1 MKKRLY
7 LVIYILV
14 ALLTPQHVEA
24 QDNNESRQIYLQAEE
39 EYQVGRLE
47 QALKLLQTNINDFD
61 GNLKQNAYRLIALCY
76 LAQDNTS
83 QTETYAKLLLQEN
96 PYYTS
101 IQDPVRF
108 EDMIKRLKTGRS
120 ATVTTASSQ
129 AESINEAPV
138 PVTIITAE
146 MIEMLGYNKN
156 LNQILAAYIPGV
168 SVVASSTLDNIAM
181 HGAYSTGQ
189 EKILIMENG
198 HRLNARSTNL
208 GRTDYAI
215 NTQKIDHIEVLRG
228 PASSLYGNVA
238 LTAVVNI
245 ITKEGTSIN
254 GISAQYGY
262 GSLHTHKADLL
273 AGTHFMNCDIS
284 AWASFY
290 SSAGEDRYISPE
302 RDQSLDIYRAVAPA
316 TYGGYGHI
324 NKYADKPSYDVGVN
338 LKLNDFS
345 LMFSRKSGKK
355 AHQYSMLGQ
364 LFNYD
369 EYRRYD
375 GNKPGYAMDENHADI
390 GYKKSWG
397 NFSLNASVYGDWY
410 NIDDYSVA
418 SDAMKYSAFNED
430 GTPMKDEDG
439 NPVYTEWNG
448 AYQIYGWK
456 EMTVGTTMRG
466 DFNYTLGG
474 MNGNILAGMQ
484 YEYFSM
490 YDSYAIVGQDFDAI
504 QFLVKES
511 ENPVLSGRENI
522 ISFFLQDKHYFTKKL
537 ILNAGLRFDSKY
549 RANGTRINALS
560 PRLAFIYTPRTDFSM
575 KLSYSRSFVDA
586 PYFYRRN
593 TDNSYLGAEGLKSEY
608 LNAIQFDVLGEI
620 APIHL
625 SYDVNLFY
633 NKYENL
639 LSFSDLFFTDKNT
652 NDGEYKCIGLE
663 ASLAYSHRRLTAN
676 ANFYWQK
683 VVKADNY
690 FYSENKNAVLA
701 VPNMTANLN
710 IAYKLLD
717 KKKHEL
723 KIYGNAKYTGTKTL
737 TKDVTN
743 ILRTSLEM
751 TREVEEFDLSST
763 LVVDAGI
770 KYTFNHRLSLSL
782 DCENLMDTDHFLA
795 RPEFTMF
802 PYYERG
808 RNLIIAASYQF

>member
-14 ALLTPQHVEA
+14 ALLSPQHVEA

-466 DFNYTLGG
+466 DCNYTLGG

-504 QFLVKES
+504 QFLVRES

-633 NKYENL
+633 NKFTDIIYAIPGAKLEDVKYRNSGKLDIIGAEMDVHYNYKRLRADLTASYTHL
-639 LSFSDLFFTDKNT
+639 LSAKDYYYHDNHIFS
-652 NDGEYKCIGLE
+652 
-663 ASLAYSHRRLTAN
+663 
-676 ANFYWQK
+676 
-683 VVKADNY
+683 
-690 FYSENKNAVLA
+690 
-701 VPNMTANLN
+701 VPNFVTNGVFS
-710 IAYKLLD
+710 YKLLN
-717 KKKHEL
+717 KASNNLWITSNIRFSTNSYIQKV
-723 KIYGNAKYTGTKTL
+723 NA
-737 TKDVTN
+737 
-743 ILRTSLEM
+743 
-751 TREVEEFDLSST
+751 EVYEEEKMPSSFIFDLGARYQMGNHMT
-763 LVVDAGI
+763 LRV
-770 KYTFNHRLSLSL
+770 
-782 DCENLMDTDHFLA
+782 DCENLFDKTTYTSGAMVVA
-795 RPEFTMF
+795 MPWYN
-802 PYYERG
+802 PG
-808 RNLIIAASYQF
+808 RTLMASVNFKL

>member
-14 ALLTPQHVEA
+14 ALLSPQHVEA

-108 EDMIKRLKTGRS
+108 EDIIKRLKTGRS

-316 TYGGYGHI
+316 TYGGYCHI

-397 NFSLNASVYGDWY
+397 NFSFNASVYGDWY

-504 QFLVKES
+504 QFLVRES

-593 TDNSYLGAEGLKSEY
+593 TDNTYLGAEGLKSEY

-633 NKYENL
+633 NKFTDIIYAIPGAKLEDVKYRNSGKLDIIGAEMDVHYNYKRLRADLTASYTHL
-639 LSFSDLFFTDKNT
+639 LSAKDYYYHDNHIFS
-652 NDGEYKCIGLE
+652 
-663 ASLAYSHRRLTAN
+663 
-676 ANFYWQK
+676 
-683 VVKADNY
+683 
-690 FYSENKNAVLA
+690 
-701 VPNMTANLN
+701 VPNFVTNGVFS
-710 IAYKLLD
+710 YKLLN
-717 KKKHEL
+717 KASNNLWITSNIRFSTNSYIQKV
-723 KIYGNAKYTGTKTL
+723 NA
-737 TKDVTN
+737 
-743 ILRTSLEM
+743 
-751 TREVEEFDLSST
+751 EVYEEEKMPSSFIFDLGVRYQMGNHMT
-763 LVVDAGI
+763 LRV
-770 KYTFNHRLSLSL
+770 
-782 DCENLMDTDHFLA
+782 DCENIFDKTTYTSGAMVVAMPWYNPGRTLM
-795 RPEFTMF
+795 
-802 PYYERG
+802 
-808 RNLIIAASYQF
+808 ASVNFKL

>member
-14 ALLTPQHVEA
+14 ALLSPQHVEA

-108 EDMIKRLKTGRS
+108 EDIIKRLKTGRS

-397 NFSLNASVYGDWY
+397 NFSFNASVYGDWY

-504 QFLVKES
+504 QFLVRES

-593 TDNSYLGAEGLKSEY
+593 TDNTYLGAEGLKSEY

-633 NKYENL
+633 NKFTDIIYAIPGAKLEDVKYRNSGKLDIIGAEMDVHYNYKRLRADLTASYTHL
-639 LSFSDLFFTDKNT
+639 LSAKDYYYHDNHIFS
-652 NDGEYKCIGLE
+652 
-663 ASLAYSHRRLTAN
+663 
-676 ANFYWQK
+676 
-683 VVKADNY
+683 
-690 FYSENKNAVLA
+690 
-701 VPNMTANLN
+701 VPNFVTNGVFS
-710 IAYKLLD
+710 YKLLN
-717 KKKHEL
+717 KASNNLWITSNIRFSTNSYIQKV
-723 KIYGNAKYTGTKTL
+723 NA
-737 TKDVTN
+737 
-743 ILRTSLEM
+743 
-751 TREVEEFDLSST
+751 EVYEEEKMPSSFIFDLGARYQMGNHMT
-763 LVVDAGI
+763 LRV
-770 KYTFNHRLSLSL
+770 
-782 DCENLMDTDHFLA
+782 DCENIFDKTTYTSGAMVVAMPWYNPGRTLM
-795 RPEFTMF
+795 
-802 PYYERG
+802 
-808 RNLIIAASYQF
+808 ASVNFKL

>member
-504 QFLVKES
+504 QFLVRES

-633 NKYENL
+633 NKFTDIIYAIPGAKLEDVKYRNSGKLDIIGAEMDVHYNYKRLRADLTASYTHL
-639 LSFSDLFFTDKNT
+639 LSAKDYYYHDNHIFS
-652 NDGEYKCIGLE
+652 
-663 ASLAYSHRRLTAN
+663 
-676 ANFYWQK
+676 
-683 VVKADNY
+683 
-690 FYSENKNAVLA
+690 
-701 VPNMTANLN
+701 VPNFVTNGVFS
-710 IAYKLLD
+710 YKLLN
-717 KKKHEL
+717 KASNNLWITSNIRFSTNSYIQKV
-723 KIYGNAKYTGTKTL
+723 NA
-737 TKDVTN
+737 
-743 ILRTSLEM
+743 
-751 TREVEEFDLSST
+751 EVYEEEKMPSSFIFDLGARYQMGNHMT
-763 LVVDAGI
+763 LRV
-770 KYTFNHRLSLSL
+770 
-782 DCENLMDTDHFLA
+782 DCENLFDKTTYTSGAMVVA
-795 RPEFTMF
+795 MPWYN
-802 PYYERG
+802 PG
-808 RNLIIAASYQF
+808 RTLMASVNFKL

>member
-108 EDMIKRLKTGRS
+108 EDIIKRLKTGRS

-466 DFNYTLGG
+466 DCNYTLGG

-504 QFLVKES
+504 QFLVRES

-633 NKYENL
+633 NKFTDIIYAIPGAKLEDVKYRNSGKLDIIGAEMDVHYNYKRLRADLTASYTHL
-639 LSFSDLFFTDKNT
+639 LSAKDYYYHDNHIFS
-652 NDGEYKCIGLE
+652 
-663 ASLAYSHRRLTAN
+663 
-676 ANFYWQK
+676 
-683 VVKADNY
+683 
-690 FYSENKNAVLA
+690 
-701 VPNMTANLN
+701 VPNFVTNGDFS
-710 IAYKLLD
+710 YKLLN
-717 KKKHEL
+717 KASNNLWITSNIRFSTNSYIQKV
-723 KIYGNAKYTGTKTL
+723 NA
-737 TKDVTN
+737 
-743 ILRTSLEM
+743 
-751 TREVEEFDLSST
+751 EVYEEEKMPSSFIFDLGARYQMGNHMT
-763 LVVDAGI
+763 LRV
-770 KYTFNHRLSLSL
+770 
-782 DCENLMDTDHFLA
+782 DCENLFDKTTYTSGAMVVA
-795 RPEFTMF
+795 MPWYN
-802 PYYERG
+802 PG
-808 RNLIIAASYQF
+808 RTLMASVNFKL

>member
-7 LVIYILV
+7 LIIYILV
-14 ALLTPQHVEA
+14 ALLSPQHVEA

-302 RDQSLDIYRAVAPA
+302 RDQSLDIYRAVSPA

-397 NFSLNASVYGDWY
+397 NFSFNASVYGDWY

-466 DFNYTLGG
+466 DCNYTLGG

-504 QFLVKES
+504 QFLVRES

-633 NKYENL
+633 NKFTDIIYAIPGAKLEDVKYRNSGKLDIIGAEMDVHYNYKRLRADLTASYTNL
-639 LSFSDLFFTDKNT
+639 LSAKDYYYHDNHIFS
-652 NDGEYKCIGLE
+652 
-663 ASLAYSHRRLTAN
+663 
-676 ANFYWQK
+676 
-683 VVKADNY
+683 
-690 FYSENKNAVLA
+690 
-701 VPNMTANLN
+701 VPNFVTNGVFS
-710 IAYKLLD
+710 YKLLN
-717 KKKHEL
+717 KASNNLWITSNIRFSTNSYVQKV
-723 KIYGNAKYTGTKTL
+723 NA
-737 TKDVTN
+737 
-743 ILRTSLEM
+743 
-751 TREVEEFDLSST
+751 EVYEEEKMPSSFIFDLGARYQMGNHMT
-763 LVVDAGI
+763 LRV
-770 KYTFNHRLSLSL
+770 
-782 DCENLMDTDHFLA
+782 DCENLFDKTTYTSGAMVVA
-795 RPEFTMF
+795 MPWYN
-802 PYYERG
+802 PG
-808 RNLIIAASYQF
+808 RTLMASVNFKL

>member
-14 ALLTPQHVEA
+14 ALLSPQHVEA

-108 EDMIKRLKTGRS
+108 EDIIKRLKTGRS

-397 NFSLNASVYGDWY
+397 NFSFNASVYGDWY

-466 DFNYTLGG
+466 DCNYTLGG

-504 QFLVKES
+504 QFLVRES

-633 NKYENL
+633 NKFTDIIYAIPGAKLEDVKYRNSGKLDIIGAEMDVHYNYKRLRADLTASYTHL
-639 LSFSDLFFTDKNT
+639 LSAKDYYYHDNHIFS
-652 NDGEYKCIGLE
+652 
-663 ASLAYSHRRLTAN
+663 
-676 ANFYWQK
+676 
-683 VVKADNY
+683 
-690 FYSENKNAVLA
+690 
-701 VPNMTANLN
+701 VPNFVTNGVFS
-710 IAYKLLD
+710 YKLLN
-717 KKKHEL
+717 KASNNLWITSNIRFSTNSYIQKV
-723 KIYGNAKYTGTKTL
+723 NA
-737 TKDVTN
+737 
-743 ILRTSLEM
+743 
-751 TREVEEFDLSST
+751 EVYEEEKMPSSFIFDLGVRYQMGNHMT
-763 LVVDAGI
+763 LRV
-770 KYTFNHRLSLSL
+770 
-782 DCENLMDTDHFLA
+782 DCENLFDKTTYTSGAMVVA
-795 RPEFTMF
+795 MPWYN
-802 PYYERG
+802 PG
-808 RNLIIAASYQF
+808 RTLMASVNFKL

>member
-14 ALLTPQHVEA
+14 ALLSPQHVEA

-254 GISAQYGY
+254 GISSQYGY

-316 TYGGYGHI
+316 TYGSYGHI

-397 NFSLNASVYGDWY
+397 NFSFNASVYGDWY

-504 QFLVKES
+504 QFLVRES

-633 NKYENL
+633 NKFTDIIYAIPGAKLEDVKYRNSGKLDIIGAEMDVHYNYKRLRADLTASYTHL
-639 LSFSDLFFTDKNT
+639 LSAKDYYYHDNHIFS
-652 NDGEYKCIGLE
+652 
-663 ASLAYSHRRLTAN
+663 
-676 ANFYWQK
+676 
-683 VVKADNY
+683 
-690 FYSENKNAVLA
+690 
-701 VPNMTANLN
+701 VPNFVTNGVFS
-710 IAYKLLD
+710 YKLLN
-717 KKKHEL
+717 KASNNLWITSNIRFSTNSYIQKV
-723 KIYGNAKYTGTKTL
+723 NA
-737 TKDVTN
+737 
-743 ILRTSLEM
+743 
-751 TREVEEFDLSST
+751 EVYEEEKMPSSFIFDLGARYQMGNHMT
-763 LVVDAGI
+763 LRV
-770 KYTFNHRLSLSL
+770 
-782 DCENLMDTDHFLA
+782 DCENLFDKTTYTSGAMVVA
-795 RPEFTMF
+795 MPWYN
-802 PYYERG
+802 PG
-808 RNLIIAASYQF
+808 RTLMASVNFKL

>member
-14 ALLTPQHVEA
+14 ALLSPQHVEA

-146 MIEMLGYNKN
+146 MIGMLGYNKN

-302 RDQSLDIYRAVAPA
+302 RDQSLDIYRAVAPT
-316 TYGGYGHI
+316 TYGGYCHI

-338 LKLNDFS
+338 LKLNDFC

-364 LFNYD
+364 VFSYD
-369 EYRRYD
+369 DYRRYD
-375 GNKPGYAMDENHADI
+375 GTG
-390 GYKKSWG
+390 
-397 NFSLNASVYGDWY
+397 
-410 NIDDYSVA
+410 
-418 SDAMKYSAFNED
+418 
-430 GTPMKDEDG
+430 
-439 NPVYTEWNG
+439 
-448 AYQIYGWK
+448 
-456 EMTVGTTMRG
+456 
-466 DFNYTLGG
+466 
-474 MNGNILAGMQ
+474 
-484 YEYFSM
+484 
-490 YDSYAIVGQDFDAI
+490 
-504 QFLVKES
+504 
-511 ENPVLSGRENI
+511 
-522 ISFFLQDKHYFTKKL
+522 ISFTGKKE
-537 ILNAGLRFDSKY
+537 K
-549 RANGTRINALS
+549 
-560 PRLAFIYTPRTDFSM
+560 
-575 KLSYSRSFVDA
+575 
-586 PYFYRRN
+586 
-593 TDNSYLGAEGLKSEY
+593 GAKG
-608 LNAIQFDVLGEI
+608 
-620 APIHL
+620 
-625 SYDVNLFY
+625 
-633 NKYENL
+633 
-639 LSFSDLFFTDKNT
+639 
-652 NDGEYKCIGLE
+652 
-663 ASLAYSHRRLTAN
+663 
-676 ANFYWQK
+676 
-683 VVKADNY
+683 
-690 FYSENKNAVLA
+690 
-701 VPNMTANLN
+701 
-710 IAYKLLD
+710 
-717 KKKHEL
+717 
-723 KIYGNAKYTGTKTL
+723 AK
-737 TKDVTN
+737 
-743 ILRTSLEM
+743 
-751 TREVEEFDLSST
+751 
-763 LVVDAGI
+763 
-770 KYTFNHRLSLSL
+770 
-782 DCENLMDTDHFLA
+782 
-795 RPEFTMF
+795 
-802 PYYERG
+802 
-808 RNLIIAASYQF
+808 

>member
-14 ALLTPQHVEA
+14 ALLSPQHVEA

-466 DFNYTLGG
+466 DCNYTLGG

-504 QFLVKES
+504 QFLVRES

-633 NKYENL
+633 NKFTDIIYAIPGAKLEDVKYRNSGKLDIIGAEMDVHYNYKRLRADLTASYTHL
-639 LSFSDLFFTDKNT
+639 LSAKDYYYHDNHIFS
-652 NDGEYKCIGLE
+652 
-663 ASLAYSHRRLTAN
+663 
-676 ANFYWQK
+676 
-683 VVKADNY
+683 
-690 FYSENKNAVLA
+690 
-701 VPNMTANLN
+701 VPNFVTNGVFS
-710 IAYKLLD
+710 YKLLN
-717 KKKHEL
+717 KASNNLWITSNIRFFTNSYIQKV
-723 KIYGNAKYTGTKTL
+723 NA
-737 TKDVTN
+737 
-743 ILRTSLEM
+743 
-751 TREVEEFDLSST
+751 EVYEEEKMPSSFIFDLGARYQMGNHMT
-763 LVVDAGI
+763 LRV
-770 KYTFNHRLSLSL
+770 
-782 DCENLMDTDHFLA
+782 DCENLFDKTTYTSGAMVVA
-795 RPEFTMF
+795 MPWYN
-802 PYYERG
+802 PG
-808 RNLIIAASYQF
+808 RTLMASVNFKL

>member
-254 GISAQYGY
+254 GISSQYGY

-397 NFSLNASVYGDWY
+397 NFSFNASVYGDWY

-466 DFNYTLGG
+466 DCNYTLGG

-504 QFLVKES
+504 QFLVRES

-633 NKYENL
+633 NKFTDIIYAIPGAKLEDVKYRNSGKLDIIGAEMDVHYNYKRLRADLTASYTHL
-639 LSFSDLFFTDKNT
+639 LSAKDYYYHDNHIFS
-652 NDGEYKCIGLE
+652 
-663 ASLAYSHRRLTAN
+663 
-676 ANFYWQK
+676 
-683 VVKADNY
+683 
-690 FYSENKNAVLA
+690 
-701 VPNMTANLN
+701 VPNFVTNGVFS
-710 IAYKLLD
+710 YKLLN
-717 KKKHEL
+717 KASNNLWITSNIRFSTNSYIQKV
-723 KIYGNAKYTGTKTL
+723 NAEVYEEEKMPS
-737 TKDVTN
+737 N
-743 ILRTSLEM
+743 II
-751 TREVEEFDLSST
+751 FDLGARYQMGNHMT
-763 LVVDAGI
+763 LRV
-770 KYTFNHRLSLSL
+770 
-782 DCENLMDTDHFLA
+782 DCENLFDKTTYTSGAMVVA
-795 RPEFTMF
+795 MPWYN
-802 PYYERG
+802 PG
-808 RNLIIAASYQF
+808 RTLMASVNFKL

>member
-14 ALLTPQHVEA
+14 ALLSPQHVEA

-397 NFSLNASVYGDWY
+397 NFSFNASVYGDWY

-466 DFNYTLGG
+466 DCNYTLGG

-504 QFLVKES
+504 QFLVRES

-633 NKYENL
+633 NKFTDIIYAIPGAKLEDVKYRNSGKLDIIGAEMDVHYNYKRLRADLTASYTHL
-639 LSFSDLFFTDKNT
+639 LSAKDYYYHDNHIFS
-652 NDGEYKCIGLE
+652 
-663 ASLAYSHRRLTAN
+663 
-676 ANFYWQK
+676 
-683 VVKADNY
+683 
-690 FYSENKNAVLA
+690 
-701 VPNMTANLN
+701 VPNFVTNGVFS
-710 IAYKLLD
+710 YKLLN
-717 KKKHEL
+717 KASNNLWITSNIRFSTNSYIQKV
-723 KIYGNAKYTGTKTL
+723 NA
-737 TKDVTN
+737 
-743 ILRTSLEM
+743 
-751 TREVEEFDLSST
+751 EVYEEEKMPSSFIFDLGARYQMGNHMT
-763 LVVDAGI
+763 LRV
-770 KYTFNHRLSLSL
+770 
-782 DCENLMDTDHFLA
+782 DCENIFDKTTYTSGAMVVAMPWYNPGRTLM
-795 RPEFTMF
+795 
-802 PYYERG
+802 
-808 RNLIIAASYQF
+808 ASVNFKL

>member
-504 QFLVKES
+504 QFLVRES

-633 NKYENL
+633 NKFTDIIYAIPGAKLEDVKYRNSGKLDIIGAEMDVHYNYKRLRADLTASYTHL
-639 LSFSDLFFTDKNT
+639 LSAKDYYYHDNHIFS
-652 NDGEYKCIGLE
+652 
-663 ASLAYSHRRLTAN
+663 
-676 ANFYWQK
+676 
-683 VVKADNY
+683 
-690 FYSENKNAVLA
+690 
-701 VPNMTANLN
+701 VPNFVTNGVFS
-710 IAYKLLD
+710 YKLLN
-717 KKKHEL
+717 KASNNLWITSNIRFSTNSYIQKV
-723 KIYGNAKYTGTKTL
+723 NAEVYEEEKMPS
-737 TKDVTN
+737 N
-743 ILRTSLEM
+743 II
-751 TREVEEFDLSST
+751 FDLGARYQMGNHMT
-763 LVVDAGI
+763 LRV
-770 KYTFNHRLSLSL
+770 
-782 DCENLMDTDHFLA
+782 DCENLFDKTTYTSGAMVVA
-795 RPEFTMF
+795 MPWYN
-802 PYYERG
+802 PG
-808 RNLIIAASYQF
+808 RTLMASVNFKL

>member
-228 PASSLYGNVA
+228 SASSLYGNVA

-466 DFNYTLGG
+466 DCNYTLGG

-504 QFLVKES
+504 QFLVRES

-633 NKYENL
+633 NKFTDIIYAIPGAKLEDVKYRNSGKLDIIGAEMDVHYNYKRLRADLTASYTHL
-639 LSFSDLFFTDKNT
+639 LSAKDYYYHDNHIFS
-652 NDGEYKCIGLE
+652 
-663 ASLAYSHRRLTAN
+663 
-676 ANFYWQK
+676 
-683 VVKADNY
+683 
-690 FYSENKNAVLA
+690 
-701 VPNMTANLN
+701 VPNFVTNGVFS
-710 IAYKLLD
+710 YKLLN
-717 KKKHEL
+717 KASNNLWITSNIRFSTNSYIQKV
-723 KIYGNAKYTGTKTL
+723 NAEVYEEEKMPS
-737 TKDVTN
+737 N
-743 ILRTSLEM
+743 II
-751 TREVEEFDLSST
+751 FDLGARYQMGNHMT
-763 LVVDAGI
+763 LRV
-770 KYTFNHRLSLSL
+770 
-782 DCENLMDTDHFLA
+782 DCENLFDKTTYTSGAMVVA
-795 RPEFTMF
+795 MPWYN
-802 PYYERG
+802 PG
-808 RNLIIAASYQF
+808 RTLMASVNFKL

>member
-14 ALLTPQHVEA
+14 ALLSPQHVEA

-108 EDMIKRLKTGRS
+108 EDIIKRLKTGRS

-466 DFNYTLGG
+466 DCNYTLGG

-504 QFLVKES
+504 QFLVRES

-633 NKYENL
+633 NKFTDIIYAIPGAKLEDVKYRNSGKLDIIGAEMDVHYNYKRLRADLTASYTHL
-639 LSFSDLFFTDKNT
+639 LSAKDYYYHDNHIFS
-652 NDGEYKCIGLE
+652 
-663 ASLAYSHRRLTAN
+663 
-676 ANFYWQK
+676 
-683 VVKADNY
+683 
-690 FYSENKNAVLA
+690 
-701 VPNMTANLN
+701 VPNFVTNGVFS
-710 IAYKLLD
+710 YKLLN
-717 KKKHEL
+717 KASNNLWITSNIRFSTNSYIQKV
-723 KIYGNAKYTGTKTL
+723 NA
-737 TKDVTN
+737 
-743 ILRTSLEM
+743 
-751 TREVEEFDLSST
+751 EVYEEEKMPSSFIFDLGARYQMGNHMT
-763 LVVDAGI
+763 LRV
-770 KYTFNHRLSLSL
+770 
-782 DCENLMDTDHFLA
+782 DCENLFDKTTYTSGAMVVA
-795 RPEFTMF
+795 MPWYN
-802 PYYERG
+802 PG
-808 RNLIIAASYQF
+808 RTLMASVNFKL

>member
-633 NKYENL
+633 NKFTDIIYAIPGAKLEDVKYRNSGKLDIIGAEMDVHYNYKRLRADLTASYTHL
-639 LSFSDLFFTDKNT
+639 LSAKDYYYHDNHIFS
-652 NDGEYKCIGLE
+652 
-663 ASLAYSHRRLTAN
+663 
-676 ANFYWQK
+676 
-683 VVKADNY
+683 
-690 FYSENKNAVLA
+690 
-701 VPNMTANLN
+701 VPNFVTNGVFS
-710 IAYKLLD
+710 YKLLN
-717 KKKHEL
+717 KASNNLWITSNIRFSTNSYIQKV
-723 KIYGNAKYTGTKTL
+723 NAEVYEEEKMPS
-737 TKDVTN
+737 N
-743 ILRTSLEM
+743 II
-751 TREVEEFDLSST
+751 FDLGARYQMGNHMT
-763 LVVDAGI
+763 LRV
-770 KYTFNHRLSLSL
+770 
-782 DCENLMDTDHFLA
+782 DCENIFDKTTYTSGAMVVAMPWYNPGRTLM
-795 RPEFTMF
+795 
-802 PYYERG
+802 
-808 RNLIIAASYQF
+808 ASVNFKL

>member
-504 QFLVKES
+504 QFLVRES

-633 NKYENL
+633 NKFTDIIYAIPGAKLEDVKYRNSGKLDIIGAEMDVHYNYKRLRADLTASYTHL
-639 LSFSDLFFTDKNT
+639 LSAKDYYYHDNHIFS
-652 NDGEYKCIGLE
+652 
-663 ASLAYSHRRLTAN
+663 
-676 ANFYWQK
+676 
-683 VVKADNY
+683 
-690 FYSENKNAVLA
+690 
-701 VPNMTANLN
+701 VPNFVTNSFFS
-710 IAYKLLD
+710 YKLLN
-717 KKKHEL
+717 KASNNLWITSNIRFSTNSYIQKV
-723 KIYGNAKYTGTKTL
+723 NAEVYEEEKMPS
-737 TKDVTN
+737 N
-743 ILRTSLEM
+743 II
-751 TREVEEFDLSST
+751 FDLGARYQMGNHMT
-763 LVVDAGI
+763 LRV
-770 KYTFNHRLSLSL
+770 
-782 DCENLMDTDHFLA
+782 DCENIFDKTTYTSGAMVVAMPWYNPGRTLM
-795 RPEFTMF
+795 
-802 PYYERG
+802 
-808 RNLIIAASYQF
+808 ASVNFKL

>member
-14 ALLTPQHVEA
+14 ALLSPQHVEA

-364 LFNYD
+364 VFSYD
-369 EYRRYD
+369 DYRRYD

-466 DFNYTLGG
+466 DCNYTLGG

-504 QFLVKES
+504 QFLVRES

-633 NKYENL
+633 NKFTDIIYAIPGAKLEDVKYRNSGKLDIIGAEMDVHYNYKRLRADLTASYTHL
-639 LSFSDLFFTDKNT
+639 LSAKDYYYHDNHIFS
-652 NDGEYKCIGLE
+652 
-663 ASLAYSHRRLTAN
+663 
-676 ANFYWQK
+676 
-683 VVKADNY
+683 
-690 FYSENKNAVLA
+690 
-701 VPNMTANLN
+701 VPNFVTNGVFS
-710 IAYKLLD
+710 YKLLN
-717 KKKHEL
+717 KASNNLWITSNIRFSTNSYIQKV
-723 KIYGNAKYTGTKTL
+723 NA
-737 TKDVTN
+737 
-743 ILRTSLEM
+743 
-751 TREVEEFDLSST
+751 EVYEEEKMPSSFIFDLGARYQMGNHMT
-763 LVVDAGI
+763 LRVD
-770 KYTFNHRLSLSL
+770 S
-782 DCENLMDTDHFLA
+782 ENLFDKTTYTSGAMVVA
-795 RPEFTMF
+795 MPWYN
-802 PYYERG
+802 PG
-808 RNLIIAASYQF
+808 RTLMASVNFKL

>member
-466 DFNYTLGG
+466 DCNYTLGG

-504 QFLVKES
+504 QFLVRES

-633 NKYENL
+633 NKFTDIIYAIPGAKLEDVKYRNSGKLDIIGAEMDVHYNYKRLRADLTASYTHL
-639 LSFSDLFFTDKNT
+639 LSAKDYYYHDNHIFS
-652 NDGEYKCIGLE
+652 
-663 ASLAYSHRRLTAN
+663 
-676 ANFYWQK
+676 
-683 VVKADNY
+683 
-690 FYSENKNAVLA
+690 
-701 VPNMTANLN
+701 VPNFVTNGVFS
-710 IAYKLLD
+710 YKLLN
-717 KKKHEL
+717 KASNNLWITSNIRFSTNSYIQKV
-723 KIYGNAKYTGTKTL
+723 NA
-737 TKDVTN
+737 
-743 ILRTSLEM
+743 
-751 TREVEEFDLSST
+751 EVYEEEKMPSSFIFDLGARYQMGNHMT
-763 LVVDAGI
+763 LRV
-770 KYTFNHRLSLSL
+770 
-782 DCENLMDTDHFLA
+782 DCENLFDKTTYTSGAMVVA
-795 RPEFTMF
+795 MPWYN
-802 PYYERG
+802 PG
-808 RNLIIAASYQF
+808 RTLMASVNFKL

>member
-14 ALLTPQHVEA
+14 ALLSPQHVEA

-108 EDMIKRLKTGRS
+108 EDIIKRLKTGRS

-316 TYGGYGHI
+316 TYGGYCHI

-397 NFSLNASVYGDWY
+397 NFSFNASVYGDWY

-504 QFLVKES
+504 QFLVRES

-593 TDNSYLGAEGLKSEY
+593 TDNTYLGAEGLKSEY

-633 NKYENL
+633 NKFTDIIYAIPGAKLEDVKYRNSGKLDIIGAEMDVHYNYKRLRADLTASYTHL
-639 LSFSDLFFTDKNT
+639 LSAKDYYYHDNHIFS
-652 NDGEYKCIGLE
+652 
-663 ASLAYSHRRLTAN
+663 
-676 ANFYWQK
+676 
-683 VVKADNY
+683 
-690 FYSENKNAVLA
+690 
-701 VPNMTANLN
+701 VPNFVTNGVFS
-710 IAYKLLD
+710 YKLLN
-717 KKKHEL
+717 KASNNLWITSNIRFSTNSYIQKV
-723 KIYGNAKYTGTKTL
+723 NA
-737 TKDVTN
+737 
-743 ILRTSLEM
+743 
-751 TREVEEFDLSST
+751 EVYEEEKMPSSFIFDLGARYQMGNHMT
-763 LVVDAGI
+763 LRV
-770 KYTFNHRLSLSL
+770 
-782 DCENLMDTDHFLA
+782 DCENIFDKTTYTSGAMVVAMPWYNPGRTLM
-795 RPEFTMF
+795 
-802 PYYERG
+802 
-808 RNLIIAASYQF
+808 ASVNFKL

>member
-7 LVIYILV
+7 LIIYILV
-14 ALLTPQHVEA
+14 ALLSPQHVEA

-47 QALKLLQTNINDFD
+47 QALKLLQTNINEFD

-397 NFSLNASVYGDWY
+397 NFSFNASVYGDWY

-466 DFNYTLGG
+466 DCNYTLGG

-504 QFLVKES
+504 QFLVRES

-633 NKYENL
+633 NKFTDIIYAIPGAKLEDVKYRNSGKLDIIGAEMDVHYNYKRLRADLTASYTHL
-639 LSFSDLFFTDKNT
+639 LSAKDYYFNDNHIYSVPNFVTNGVFSYKISNKSSHNIWLTSNIRFFTNS
-652 NDGEYKCIGLE
+652 YI
-663 ASLAYSHRRLTAN
+663 
-676 ANFYWQK
+676 QK
-683 VVKADNY
+683 V
-690 FYSENKNAVLA
+690 
-701 VPNMTANLN
+701 
-710 IAYKLLD
+710 
-717 KKKHEL
+717 
-723 KIYGNAKYTGTKTL
+723 NAKVY
-737 TKDVTN
+737 
-743 ILRTSLEM
+743 
-751 TREVEEFDLSST
+751 EEEKMPSSFIFDLGARYQMGNHMT
-763 LVVDAGI
+763 LRV
-770 KYTFNHRLSLSL
+770 
-782 DCENLMDTDHFLA
+782 DCENLFDKTTYTSGAMVVA
-795 RPEFTMF
+795 MPWYN
-802 PYYERG
+802 PG
-808 RNLIIAASYQF
+808 RTLMASVNFKL

>member
-14 ALLTPQHVEA
+14 ALLSPQHVEA

-108 EDMIKRLKTGRS
+108 EDIIKRLKTGRS

-397 NFSLNASVYGDWY
+397 NFSFNASVYGDWY

-504 QFLVKES
+504 QFLVRES

-593 TDNSYLGAEGLKSEY
+593 TDNTYLGAEGLKSEY

-633 NKYENL
+633 NKFTDIIYAIPGAKLEDVKYRNSGKLDIIGAEMDVHYNYKRLRADLTASYTHL
-639 LSFSDLFFTDKNT
+639 LSAKDYYYHDNHIFS
-652 NDGEYKCIGLE
+652 
-663 ASLAYSHRRLTAN
+663 
-676 ANFYWQK
+676 
-683 VVKADNY
+683 
-690 FYSENKNAVLA
+690 
-701 VPNMTANLN
+701 VPNFVTNGVFS
-710 IAYKLLD
+710 YKLLN
-717 KKKHEL
+717 KASNNLWITSNIRFSTNSYIQKV
-723 KIYGNAKYTGTKTL
+723 NA
-737 TKDVTN
+737 
-743 ILRTSLEM
+743 
-751 TREVEEFDLSST
+751 EVYEEEKMPSSFIFDLGVRYQMGNHMT
-763 LVVDAGI
+763 LRV
-770 KYTFNHRLSLSL
+770 
-782 DCENLMDTDHFLA
+782 DCENLFDKTTYTSGAMVVA
-795 RPEFTMF
+795 MPWYN
-802 PYYERG
+802 PG
-808 RNLIIAASYQF
+808 RTLMASVNFKL

>member
-47 QALKLLQTNINDFD
+47 QALKLLQTNINEFD

-146 MIEMLGYNKN
+146 MIEMLGYNKS

-168 SVVASSTLDNIAM
+168 TEVASTNLDNIAM

-245 ITKEGTSIN
+245 ITKEGTSVN
-254 GISAQYGY
+254 GLSAQYGY
-262 GSLHTHKADLL
+262 GSLHSHKADLL

-302 RDQSLDIYRAVAPA
+302 TDQSLDIYRAVAPA

-364 LFNYD
+364 VFSYD
-369 EYRRYD
+369 DYRRYD

-390 GYKKSWG
+390 GYRKSWG

-466 DFNYTLGG
+466 DCNYTLGG

-484 YEYFSM
+484 YEFFSL

-504 QFLVKES
+504 QFLVRES

-625 SYDVNLFY
+625 TYDVNLFY
-633 NKYENL
+633 NKFTDIIYAIPGAKLEDVKYRNSGKLDIIGAEMDVHYNYKRLRADLTASYTNL
-639 LSFSDLFFTDKNT
+639 LSAKDYYYHDNHIFS
-652 NDGEYKCIGLE
+652 
-663 ASLAYSHRRLTAN
+663 
-676 ANFYWQK
+676 
-683 VVKADNY
+683 
-690 FYSENKNAVLA
+690 
-701 VPNMTANLN
+701 VPNFVTNGVFS
-710 IAYKLLD
+710 YKLLN
-717 KKKHEL
+717 KASNNLWITSNIRFSTNSYVQKV
-723 KIYGNAKYTGTKTL
+723 NAEVYEEEKMPS
-737 TKDVTN
+737 N
-743 ILRTSLEM
+743 II
-751 TREVEEFDLSST
+751 FDLGARYQMGNHMT
-763 LVVDAGI
+763 LRV
-770 KYTFNHRLSLSL
+770 
-782 DCENLMDTDHFLA
+782 DCENLFDKTTYTSGAMVVA
-795 RPEFTMF
+795 MPWYK
-802 PYYERG
+802 PG
-808 RNLIIAASYQF
+808 RTLMASVNFKF

>member
-14 ALLTPQHVEA
+14 ALLSPQHVEA

-466 DFNYTLGG
+466 DCNYTLGG

-504 QFLVKES
+504 QFLVRES

-633 NKYENL
+633 NKFTDIIYAIPGAKLEDVKYRNSGKLDIIGAEMDVHYNYKRLRADLTASYTHL
-639 LSFSDLFFTDKNT
+639 LSAKDYYFNDNHIYSVPNFVTNGVFSYKISNKSSHNIWLTSNIRFFTNS
-652 NDGEYKCIGLE
+652 YI
-663 ASLAYSHRRLTAN
+663 
-676 ANFYWQK
+676 QK
-683 VVKADNY
+683 V
-690 FYSENKNAVLA
+690 NA
-701 VPNMTANLN
+701 
-710 IAYKLLD
+710 
-717 KKKHEL
+717 
-723 KIYGNAKYTGTKTL
+723 
-737 TKDVTN
+737 
-743 ILRTSLEM
+743 
-751 TREVEEFDLSST
+751 EVYEEEKMPSSFIFDLGARYQMGNHMT
-763 LVVDAGI
+763 LRV
-770 KYTFNHRLSLSL
+770 
-782 DCENLMDTDHFLA
+782 DCENLFDKTTYTSGAMVVA
-795 RPEFTMF
+795 MPWYN
-802 PYYERG
+802 PG
-808 RNLIIAASYQF
+808 RTLMASVNFKL

>member
-14 ALLTPQHVEA
+14 ALLSPQHVEA

-397 NFSLNASVYGDWY
+397 NFSFNASVYGDWY

-466 DFNYTLGG
+466 DCNYTLGG

-504 QFLVKES
+504 QFLVRES

-633 NKYENL
+633 NKFTDIIYAIPGAKLEDVKYRNSGKLDIIGAEMDVHYNYKRLRADLTASYTHL
-639 LSFSDLFFTDKNT
+639 LSAKDYYYHDNHIFS
-652 NDGEYKCIGLE
+652 
-663 ASLAYSHRRLTAN
+663 
-676 ANFYWQK
+676 
-683 VVKADNY
+683 
-690 FYSENKNAVLA
+690 
-701 VPNMTANLN
+701 VPNFVTNGVFS
-710 IAYKLLD
+710 YKLLN
-717 KKKHEL
+717 KASNNLWITSNIRFSTNSYIQKV
-723 KIYGNAKYTGTKTL
+723 NA
-737 TKDVTN
+737 
-743 ILRTSLEM
+743 
-751 TREVEEFDLSST
+751 EVYEEEKMPSSFIFDLGARYQMGNHMT
-763 LVVDAGI
+763 LRV
-770 KYTFNHRLSLSL
+770 
-782 DCENLMDTDHFLA
+782 DCENLFDKTTYTSGAMVVA
-795 RPEFTMF
+795 MPWYN
-802 PYYERG
+802 PG
-808 RNLIIAASYQF
+808 RTLMASVNFKL

>member
-439 NPVYTEWNG
+439 NPVYIEWNG

-466 DFNYTLGG
+466 DCNYTLGG

-504 QFLVKES
+504 QFLVRES

-633 NKYENL
+633 NKFTDIIYAIPGAKLEDVKYRNSGKLDIIGAEMDVHYNYKRLRADLTASYTHL
-639 LSFSDLFFTDKNT
+639 LSAKDYYYHDNHIFS
-652 NDGEYKCIGLE
+652 
-663 ASLAYSHRRLTAN
+663 
-676 ANFYWQK
+676 
-683 VVKADNY
+683 
-690 FYSENKNAVLA
+690 
-701 VPNMTANLN
+701 VPNFVTNGVFS
-710 IAYKLLD
+710 YKLLN
-717 KKKHEL
+717 KASNNLWITSNIRFSTNSYIQKV
-723 KIYGNAKYTGTKTL
+723 NA
-737 TKDVTN
+737 
-743 ILRTSLEM
+743 
-751 TREVEEFDLSST
+751 EVYEEEKMPSSFIFDLGARYQMGNHMT
-763 LVVDAGI
+763 LRV
-770 KYTFNHRLSLSL
+770 
-782 DCENLMDTDHFLA
+782 DCENLFDKTTYTSGAMVVA
-795 RPEFTMF
+795 MPWYN
-802 PYYERG
+802 PG
-808 RNLIIAASYQF
+808 RTLMASVNFKL

>member
-14 ALLTPQHVEA
+14 ALLSPQHVEA

-466 DFNYTLGG
+466 DCNYTLGG

-504 QFLVKES
+504 QFLVRES

-633 NKYENL
+633 NKFTDIIYAIPGAKLEDVKYRNSGKLDIIGAEMDVHYNYKRLRADLTASYTHL
-639 LSFSDLFFTDKNT
+639 LSAKDYYYHDNHIFS
-652 NDGEYKCIGLE
+652 
-663 ASLAYSHRRLTAN
+663 
-676 ANFYWQK
+676 
-683 VVKADNY
+683 
-690 FYSENKNAVLA
+690 
-701 VPNMTANLN
+701 VPNFVTNGVFS
-710 IAYKLLD
+710 YKLLN
-717 KKKHEL
+717 KASNNLWITSNIRFSTNSYIQKV
-723 KIYGNAKYTGTKTL
+723 NA
-737 TKDVTN
+737 
-743 ILRTSLEM
+743 
-751 TREVEEFDLSST
+751 EVYEEEKMPSSFIFDLGARYQMGNHMT
-763 LVVDAGI
+763 LRV
-770 KYTFNHRLSLSL
+770 
-782 DCENLMDTDHFLA
+782 DCENIFDKTTYTSGAMVVAMPWYNPGRTLM
-795 RPEFTMF
+795 
-802 PYYERG
+802 
-808 RNLIIAASYQF
+808 ASVNFKL

>member
-302 RDQSLDIYRAVAPA
+302 RDQSCC
-316 TYGGYGHI
+316 
-324 NKYADKPSYDVGVN
+324 SCDVWR
-338 LKLNDFS
+338 LW
-345 LMFSRKSGKK
+345 
-355 AHQYSMLGQ
+355 
-364 LFNYD
+364 
-369 EYRRYD
+369 
-375 GNKPGYAMDENHADI
+375 P
-390 GYKKSWG
+390 
-397 NFSLNASVYGDWY
+397 
-410 NIDDYSVA
+410 
-418 SDAMKYSAFNED
+418 
-430 GTPMKDEDG
+430 
-439 NPVYTEWNG
+439 
-448 AYQIYGWK
+448 YQ
-456 EMTVGTTMRG
+456 
-466 DFNYTLGG
+466 
-474 MNGNILAGMQ
+474 
-484 YEYFSM
+484 
-490 YDSYAIVGQDFDAI
+490 
-504 QFLVKES
+504 
-511 ENPVLSGRENI
+511 
-522 ISFFLQDKHYFTKKL
+522 
-537 ILNAGLRFDSKY
+537 
-549 RANGTRINALS
+549 
-560 PRLAFIYTPRTDFSM
+560 
-575 KLSYSRSFVDA
+575 
-586 PYFYRRN
+586 
-593 TDNSYLGAEGLKSEY
+593 
-608 LNAIQFDVLGEI
+608 
-620 APIHL
+620 
-625 SYDVNLFY
+625 
-633 NKYENL
+633 
-639 LSFSDLFFTDKNT
+639 
-652 NDGEYKCIGLE
+652 
-663 ASLAYSHRRLTAN
+663 
-676 ANFYWQK
+676 
-683 VVKADNY
+683 
-690 FYSENKNAVLA
+690 
-701 VPNMTANLN
+701 
-710 IAYKLLD
+710 
-717 KKKHEL
+717 
-723 KIYGNAKYTGTKTL
+723 
-737 TKDVTN
+737 
-743 ILRTSLEM
+743 
-751 TREVEEFDLSST
+751 
-763 LVVDAGI
+763 
-770 KYTFNHRLSLSL
+770 
-782 DCENLMDTDHFLA
+782 
-795 RPEFTMF
+795 
-802 PYYERG
+802 
-808 RNLIIAASYQF
+808 

>member
-14 ALLTPQHVEA
+14 ALLSPQHVEA

-47 QALKLLQTNINDFD
+47 QALKLLQTNINEFD

-390 GYKKSWG
+390 GYRKSWG

-456 EMTVGTTMRG
+456 EMTLGTTVRG
-466 DFNYTLGG
+466 DCNYTLGG

-633 NKYENL
+633 NKFTDIIYAIPGAKLEDVKYRNSGKLDIIGAEMDVHYNYKRLRADLTASYTNL
-639 LSFSDLFFTDKNT
+639 LSAKDYYYHDNHIFS
-652 NDGEYKCIGLE
+652 
-663 ASLAYSHRRLTAN
+663 
-676 ANFYWQK
+676 
-683 VVKADNY
+683 
-690 FYSENKNAVLA
+690 
-701 VPNMTANLN
+701 VPNFVTNGVFS
-710 IAYKLLD
+710 YKLLN
-717 KKKHEL
+717 KASNNLWITSNIRFSTNSYVQKV
-723 KIYGNAKYTGTKTL
+723 NA
-737 TKDVTN
+737 
-743 ILRTSLEM
+743 
-751 TREVEEFDLSST
+751 EVYEEEKMPSSFIFDLGARYQMGNHMT
-763 LVVDAGI
+763 LRV
-770 KYTFNHRLSLSL
+770 
-782 DCENLMDTDHFLA
+782 DCENLFDKTTYTSGAMVVA
-795 RPEFTMF
+795 MPWYN
-802 PYYERG
+802 PG
-808 RNLIIAASYQF
+808 RTLMASVNFKL